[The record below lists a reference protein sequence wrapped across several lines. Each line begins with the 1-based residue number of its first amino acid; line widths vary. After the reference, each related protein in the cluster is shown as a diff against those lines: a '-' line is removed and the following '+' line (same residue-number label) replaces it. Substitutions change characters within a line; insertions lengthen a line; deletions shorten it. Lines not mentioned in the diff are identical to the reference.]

1 MVSRL
6 LLLAALGLGCRSAPP
21 PREFDGA
28 AALEYAR
35 AQLAFGPRIPGT
47 DGHRLMGLWL
57 DSLLRTRADTVV
69 VQDWAHVTRAGD
81 TLPMRNV
88 LARFNPAATRRL
100 LFLAHWDTRP
110 RADADTGARAGQPV
124 PGANDGASG
133 VAVLLAMADALRSA
147 PPALGVDLLLVDG
160 EDYGIF
166 DDERHDVLIGSQYYA
181 ANQPPGPAPEY
192 AVLLDMVG
200 GRDARFRKE
209 GYSMVAA
216 PGVVELV
223 WSTAA
228 RLGYG
233 GIFLNETGGSVVDD
247 HIPLQRVGIRAI
259 DVIPDIPGGYPPWH
273 TVDDTLEQLSAA
285 TLQAVGDVMM
295 ALIREGRRAG

>member
-110 RADADTGARAGQPV
+110 RADADTGARHRLAG

-133 VAVLLAMADALRSA
+133 VAV
-147 PPALGVDLLLVDG
+147 LLVDG